1 MILALALAQF
11 IASYAGR
18 AVPRR
23 RRAEAAGITL
33 GFSAGIEAYE
43 QHDTLQH
50 GQPPIPAAS
59 GARKGTGSADGKT
72 G

>member
-23 RRAEAAGITL
+23 RRPEAAGITL
-33 GFSAGIEAYE
+33 GWVTNSSDRPDSI
-43 QHDTLQH
+43 
-50 GQPPIPAAS
+50 GQ
-59 GARKGTGSADGKT
+59 GTGPSGSMARSALARPGRQ
-72 G
+72 